1 MLQSVNLRDYM
12 LHNPVKVRATDNVFD
27 AMQVIIDN
35 KISGVC
41 VVDDDS
47 NLVGILSELD
57 CLRAVLGAI
66 YNNSGIGNVAE
77 HMASD
82 NLVVAHP
89 GRGHRRCGP
98 GYAAEEQATAPGG
111 GGRQTDWPDN
121 LPPTAYGGQKVQE
134 IGWSKRFSLPG
145 TRPGVAPGLPASNA
159 QIQLKYQIVLSA
171 TLPHNSYPT
180 LKTPYTFPK
189 KKTS

>member
-12 LHNPVKVRATDNVFD
+12 LPNPVKVRADDNVLD

-41 VVDDDS
+41 VVDSDG

-66 YNNSGIGNVAE
+66 YNNDGIGMVSD
-77 HMASD
+77 HMATD

-89 GRGHRRCGP
+89 NEDIVDVAQDMLLKNKRRRPVVEDGKLIGQITC
-98 GYAAEEQATAPGG
+98 
-111 GGRQTDWPDN
+111 RQ
-121 LPPTAYGGQKVQE
+121 L
-134 IGWSKRFSLPG
+134 
-145 TRPGVAPGLPASNA
+145 
-159 QIQLKYQIVLSA
+159 LSA
-171 TLPHNSYPT
+171 V
-180 LKTPYTFPK
+180 K
-189 KKTS
+189 KFRS

>member
-12 LHNPVKVRATDNVFD
+12 LTNPVKVHADDNVLD

-41 VVDDDS
+41 VVDAEE

-66 YNNSGIGNVAE
+66 YNNSGIGSVRDY
-77 HMASD
+77 MASD

-89 GRGHRRCGP
+89 NEDIVDVAQDMLLKNKRRRPVVEDGKLIGQITC
-98 GYAAEEQATAPGG
+98 
-111 GGRQTDWPDN
+111 RQ
-121 LPPTAYGGQKVQE
+121 L
-134 IGWSKRFSLPG
+134 
-145 TRPGVAPGLPASNA
+145 
-159 QIQLKYQIVLSA
+159 LSA
-171 TLPHNSYPT
+171 V
-180 LKTPYTFPK
+180 K
-189 KKTS
+189 KFRK